1 MKNRKLIFLYIFFI
15 FSTNVFSQTF
25 NDVLKAIEEN
35 NTDLQAGEKLVESKR
50 FEYKQDNLPEGPE
63 LSYGYF
69 PNNSTVPGPKE
80 VFEVTQSFQMPC
92 YYRNQSAYSK
102 LMISQEELNHL
113 VLRQNIL
120 SEAKTLLVEYVFLMK
135 KISVAD
141 KRLKFAEDTYNA
153 YLIRLELGDANVLE
167 INKAKLHLLQV
178 QKQEKELRTNVLTIK
193 EKLRNLN
200 GGLDL
205 SLNVDEYPK
214 ESLIEID
221 SLLFEKLASDPE
233 ILFNQKA
240 VEASQKQI
248 QVTKNLQLPKFRVGY
263 GSETVVDEKFKG
275 VLVGLTIPLWGSKNA
290 IQKAKIESAYFD
302 LNTISIK
309 QSKIADTKI
318 KVGNIQS
325 LQESLTSYE
334 TVLSSVNNEELL
346 SKSLDLGEISLIDF
360 FTEMF
365 YYYEIYDDYLLL
377 EKEYHQALAELYKYK
392 L

>member
-80 VFEVTQSFQMPC
+80 VFEVTQSLQMPC

>member
-1 MKNRKLIFLYIFFI
+1 
-15 FSTNVFSQTF
+15 
-25 NDVLKAIEEN
+25 
-35 NTDLQAGEKLVESKR
+35 
-50 FEYKQDNLPEGPE
+50 
-63 LSYGYF
+63 
-69 PNNSTVPGPKE
+69 
-80 VFEVTQSFQMPC
+80 
-92 YYRNQSAYSK
+92 
-102 LMISQEELNHL
+102 MISQEELNHL